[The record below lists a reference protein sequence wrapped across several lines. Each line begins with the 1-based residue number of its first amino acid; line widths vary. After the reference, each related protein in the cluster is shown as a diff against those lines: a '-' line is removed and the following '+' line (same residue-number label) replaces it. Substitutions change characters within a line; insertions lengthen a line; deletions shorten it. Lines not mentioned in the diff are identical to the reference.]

1 MAGTSANLPENS
13 EFNRFSLELDINT
26 IREFILNTKENLSLK
41 SIANITILTLM
52 GRLKLKNGMIKVGEL
67 SILKGKP
74 QKKYL
79 LVRKLVFGRK
89 GIGEVYLGGE
99 RESINFTKN
108 ESLFVE
114 TICNLSALLLKN
126 IENIKKLKDSNRK
139 LNRKILQF
147 ESIFELSMEMLFSSS
162 VEKAA
167 GLCMNIIIGSLG
179 IKEIAIEINDGE
191 RQVFL
196 KNLKKGDL
204 LNKGLKKIKANYI
217 VLYLGKKLNGKRPD
231 QSDLHFAQIVLNLFY
246 SNLENQKM
254 IKALIEK
261 ERLEREVL
269 IAREIQRK
277 LLPENIPQ
285 FESLKIE
292 AEMITYYEVGGDY
305 YDVIKLSN
313 NELLIIIA
321 DVSGK
326 GIPASLIM
334 SAVQS
339 SIKTM
344 VLKGILDLSTIASTL
359 NSLLITTTE
368 TNKFVALT
376 FVKLNL
382 NSDKLEYL
390 NAGHIP
396 PLLFS
401 GESIQRLSEGGP
413 IIGLLDFARYRTST
427 VEFKRGNVLFLGTDG
442 LFEAIGKD
450 GEEIGEKGI
459 VAILEKCKNE
469 NSIKE
474 CFKKFFLDESG
485 KQINDD
491 ATFILIRK

>member
-1 MAGTSANLPENS
+1 MADTSANLPENS
-13 EFNRFSLELDINT
+13 EFSRFSLELDINT
-26 IREFILNTKENLSLK
+26 IREFILNTRDNLSLK
-41 SIANITILTLM
+41 SVANITILTLM
-52 GRLKLKNGMIKVGEL
+52 GRLKLKNGRIKIGEF
-67 SILKGKP
+67 SIVKGRP

-89 GIGEVYLGGE
+89 VIGEVCLGGE
-99 RESINFTKN
+99 GEVINFTKN
-108 ESLFVE
+108 ESLFVD

-126 IENIKKLKDSNRK
+126 IENIERLKDSNRK

-147 ESIFELSMEMLFSSS
+147 ESIFELSREMLFTSG

-167 GLCMNIIIGSLG
+167 GICMNIIIGSLG
-179 IKEIAIEINDGE
+179 IKEIAIEINDGGK
-191 RQVFL
+191 QVFH
-196 KNLKKGDL
+196 KNLKKKDL
-204 LNKGLKKIKANYI
+204 KRKGLKKIKADYT
-217 VLYLGKKLNGKRPD
+217 VLYLGKKLNGRMPD

-285 FESLKIE
+285 FENLQIE
-292 AEMITYYEVGGDY
+292 ADMITYYEVGGDY
-305 YDVIKLSN
+305 YDVIKLSDS
-313 NELLIIIA
+313 ELLIIIA

-344 VLKGILDLSTIASTL
+344 VLKGITDLSTIASTL
-359 NSLLITTTE
+359 NSLLIATTE

-401 GESIQRLSEGGP
+401 GKNILRLSEGGP
-413 IIGLLDFARYRTST
+413 IIGLLDFAKYKSATI
-427 VEFKRGNVLFLGTDG
+427 EFKGGNVLFLGTDG

-459 VAILEKCKNE
+459 IAILKKCKNTH
-469 NSIKE
+469 SIKE
-474 CFKKFFLDESG
+474 CLKKWFLEESG